1 MIALL
6 LKLQSGNERA
16 FFLAIKIAP
25 KTDVEGRIVKQGVAG
40 EADSVMTEFVFARLN
55 SLF

>member
-40 EADSVMTEFVFARLN
+40 EADSVVT
-55 SLF
+55 